1 MTFHK
6 IVDVSCF
13 HGRSEKMFIKSNICA
28 SFTFTVNYTDLIEIR
43 NQQEERNF
51 SALSLKTYH
60 DKLAG
65 NFLGSV
71 LSALLVISHHY
82 WKCVLQREDHSS
94 ALTGI

>member
-1 MTFHK
+1 
-6 IVDVSCF
+6 
-13 HGRSEKMFIKSNICA
+13 MFIKSNICA

-71 LSALLVISHHY
+71 LFVLLVISH
-82 WKCVLQREDHSS
+82 
-94 ALTGI
+94 LTSLETCPPT

>member
-71 LSALLVISHHY
+71 LFVLLVISHY
-82 WKCVLQREDHSS
+82 FKCVLQCI
-94 ALTGI
+94 AM